1 MNIRSTSSHAIA
13 PARQTPAAPLKE
25 ESQQNPENSEFVA
38 FVDQLSPDSL
48 RRLAGVKKPG
58 FFKRMFNTASNW
70 VNGINLALSIGPT
83 VGHLVVAR
91 EINRLEHNVFGKPEM
106 APIDWLRE
114 NRPRGFSSSVGSV
127 MVAGSAPLQS
137 AMGLSLSELM
147 EVENHFYRSMAPSPN
162 EQGVKSTAPFLRELA
177 KGPARQPSQ
186 PRSAFVFLGQGRR
199 NSEEADSVT
208 RLWNQDGRPPHNPFP
223 VEDQR
228 HRIWESLESQSQKG
242 SLPIF
247 VDLDGDYST
256 FTGTEFV
263 AKKTLSSLGERNNSL
278 GDDFAETSRYFAWL
292 TARQESFSRDLEP
305 YFERTSPVG
314 AETVRALKQNLTP
327 PWLDGSS
334 GMGPW
339 TAPQLMRGMP
349 ATLGSL
355 KQEQGDEVYLDAV
368 VSLDRDVLTGVQTYW
383 IKMLREL
390 KRPERQEVI
399 RELPNLLFDFNLRAP
414 DASNFSQ
421 VSPVDAPNLSEIARG
436 QSLISRERP
445 YDRAVGLKETLDH
458 TLDGLGIAERRGL
471 LSSIRNL
478 ADQHTALLNKREER
492 LRKGLGAGYSG
503 LNVSE
508 VIDGK
513 VEQASFK
520 RAVGQLNEYADEN
533 PRTPLGQEAR
543 RHASLLEFLHAMEH
557 RYGEVD
563 QILPRIKGDFS
574 KHPLGVSEYFI
585 TPGPGTKVSPLR
597 QSKALSVRMGNRSDP
612 EPTKMS
618 MVFEGGGG
626 RGFAYVE
633 CLKQLESSFVRS
645 QNGYEVD
652 EYVGTSAGAIVAV
665 LLAAGYTPSELRGVM
680 EGIDFTSFNADAAWL
695 MGGVD
700 PKVRGIDRT
709 GLFSTQKMY
718 QTFEKLLSDKLGVEG
733 RPVLFSD
740 LPHNLKLVAS
750 LMNTDLPEDSGLR
763 NEVDGDG
770 RFVFSSDTTP
780 NFDVVGALISSAA
793 VPGFFQLP
801 QMIVAKPAV
810 DGGEPERSRMQFA
823 DGGVVDNLSLSSASR
838 NEKDRAL
845 VVLPAH
851 THTRH
856 PETGEWVG
864 LDTLNFGTD
873 NLDLVDAHNK
883 ELYAK
888 FAPKLDDYFQ
898 RLKQHG
904 VERAVLGFNLAK
916 PWQQPLPA
924 VQGSSEELSLRSLIH
939 AKDLDM
945 PVLDKE
951 KGDDLVSYTQRPPNL
966 LTNVLGGLF
975 DDYFDNRPGV
985 NGGQGDFHRTK
996 DGFHYHPPQT
1006 EAIDLFDMAWSA
1018 GGAALSASKSEYA
1031 ERKFQ
1036 QN

>member
-1 MNIRSTSSHAIA
+1 MNIRSTSYHATA
-13 PARQTPAAPLKE
+13 PATRVSVAPLKHE
-25 ESQQNPENSEFVA
+25 QPKEIVENTDFVN
-38 FVDQLSPDSL
+38 FVDQLSPDGL

-58 FFKRMFNTASNW
+58 FFKRMFTTAGNW

-83 VGHLVVAR
+83 VGHLIVAR
-91 EINRLEHNVFGKPEM
+91 EINRFEHNVLGKPEM

-147 EVENHFYRSMAPSPN
+147 EVENHFYRSMAPSAN

-177 KGPARQPSQ
+177 KGPTREPGQ
-186 PRSAFVFLGQGRR
+186 PRSAFVFLGQK
-199 NSEEADSVT
+199 NTEEADSVT
-208 RLWNQDGRPPHNPFP
+208 RLWNQDNRPPQNPFP
-223 VEDQR
+223 IEDQR

-305 YFERTSPVG
+305 YFERTSSAG
-314 AETVRALKQNLTP
+314 AETVKQLKQGLTP
-327 PWLDGSS
+327 PWLDGKA

-339 TAPQLMRGMP
+339 TAPQLMREMP
-349 ATLGSL
+349 EQLDRL
-355 KQEQGDEVYLDAV
+355 KQEQGDGVYLDAL

-383 IKMLREL
+383 IKLLREL
-390 KRPERQEVI
+390 KRPDRHQVI
-399 RELPNLLFDFNLRAP
+399 DELPNLLFDFNLRTPDDPKFSEVSPADAP
-414 DASNFSQ
+414 D
-421 VSPVDAPNLSEIARG
+421 LSEIARG
-436 QSLISRERP
+436 QAFISKERP
-445 YDRAVGLKETLDH
+445 YDRAVGLKEILDH
-458 TLDGLGIAERRGL
+458 TLDGLGITERRGL
-471 LSSIRNL
+471 LSSIRDF
-478 ADQHTALLNKREER
+478 ADQRTPDLDNRENR
-492 LRKGLGAGYSG
+492 LRAGLGEEYSG
-503 LNVSE
+503 LNVRD
-508 VIDGK
+508 VIEGK
-513 VEQASFK
+513 VDRASFK
-520 RAVGQLNEYADEN
+520 RAIKELNGYSDEN
-533 PRTPLGQEAR
+533 ARTPLGQEAR
-543 RHASLLEFLHAMEH
+543 RHASLLEFLYAMEH

-585 TPGPGTKVSPLR
+585 PPAPGTKVSPLR
-597 QSKALSVRMGNRSDP
+597 QSKTLSIRLGNRSDP
-612 EPTKMS
+612 KPTKMS
-618 MVFEGGGG
+618 LVFEGGGG

-665 LLAAGYTPSELRGVM
+665 LLAAGYTPSELRSVM

-718 QTFEKLLSDKLGVEG
+718 QTFEKLLAEKLGVEG

-740 LPHNLKLVAS
+740 LPHNLKLVSS
-750 LMNTDLPEDSGLR
+750 LMNTDLPEDSTVR
-763 NEVDGDG
+763 REVDSDG
-770 RFVFSSDTTP
+770 RFVFSTENTP

-801 QMIVAKPAV
+801 QMIVAKPSV
-810 DGGEPERSRMQFA
+810 DGGKPERSRMQFA

-838 NEKDRAL
+838 EEKNRAL

-883 ELYAK
+883 KLYAK
-888 FAPKLDDYFQ
+888 FAPKLDEYFQ

-904 VERAVLGFNLAK
+904 VERAVMGFNLAK

-951 KGDDLVSYTQRPPNL
+951 KGDGLISYTQRPPNL

-985 NGGQGDFHRTK
+985 NNGEGDFHRSQ

-1006 EAIDLFDMAWSA
+1006 EATDLFDMAWSA

-1036 QN
+1036 QS